1 MDIEEAMKYKY
12 TFIYKN
18 VMTFGNL
25 QPIEKPLSVH
35 VYLVLKHDVKNFHR
49 RLSNKTAS
57 AEKELRT
64 DNVE

>member
-1 MDIEEAMKYKY
+1 MDIEEAMN
-12 TFIYKN
+12 TNILIYWESATDRK
-18 VMTFGNL
+18 TSSSTCIFSPETPCCGHRR
-25 QPIEKPLSVH
+25 E
-35 VYLVLKHDVKNFHR
+35 NFHR